1 MDCNSNVW
9 LDYSFA
15 IAFQVVLIGIFLTLF
30 FFYFV
35 SGVEVQEFN
44 SQIDI
49 IIDKILSPSVIRELT
64 EGIQNKQQAAL
75 IIAGSLAVADQET
88 IQNSKS
94 EVAQVNCMN
103 TAVRNRALSYCWM
116 AVAAIACFIFI
127 AYAVGYC
134 VPWIEQIQE
143 ALWVVLFV
151 AFTELVFLEL
161 ITRNFVSAN
170 PNMVRSA
177 LADGIQKW
185 TMSCCGKGTCKP
197 C

>member
-1 MDCNSNVW
+1 MGCNSNVW

-30 FFYFV
+30 FFFFV

-49 IIDKILSPSVIRELT
+49 IIDKILTPPVIDELT

-75 IIAGSLAVADQET
+75 LIAGSMAVADQET
-88 IQNSKS
+88 IENSKS
-94 EVAQVNCMN
+94 EVKEINCMN
-103 TAVRNRALSYCWM
+103 NAVRNKALAYCWI
-116 AVAAIACFIFI
+116 AVAALACFIFI

-134 VPWIEQIQE
+134 VPWLEQIQE

-151 AFTELVFLEL
+151 GFTELVFLEL
-161 ITRNFVSAN
+161 ITKNFVSAN
-170 PNMVRSA
+170 PNTVRAA
-177 LADGIQKW
+177 LASGIQKW
-185 TMSCCGKGTCKP
+185 TNNCCDDGTCQP